1 MGRKAKK
8 PVQKIPNEEEA
19 EEEEVQVPQKK
30 SQPKSSFDLKDVFSE
45 SIRGRLTQYISLN

>member
-8 PVQKIPNEEEA
+8 IVEKIPIEDEEDDEPVQK
-19 EEEEVQVPQKK
+19 K
-30 SQPKSSFDLKDVFSE
+30 SGGKSTFDLKDVFSE